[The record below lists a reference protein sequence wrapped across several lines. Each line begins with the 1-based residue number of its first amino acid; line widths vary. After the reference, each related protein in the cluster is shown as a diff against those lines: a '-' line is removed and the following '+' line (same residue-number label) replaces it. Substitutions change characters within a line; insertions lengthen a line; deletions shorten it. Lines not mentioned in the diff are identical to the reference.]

1 MIAPAMLERLNA
13 DPELRRWGR
22 LMDAEILLQIGEETW
37 RWVVRDGRIVGIAAG
52 PFVMPSWTVALR
64 ADAAAWAIFMRPE
77 PTPGYHDLM
86 ALVRRGALRVEGDL
100 RPFMQHLFWFKFVF
114 AKLREQSA

>member
-1 MIAPAMLERLNA
+1 MSQAMLERLNA

-22 LMDAEILLQIGEETW
+22 LLDTEVLLQVGNESW
-37 RWVVRDGRIVGIAAG
+37 RWVVRDGKIVSAAVG

-64 ADAAAWAIFMRPE
+64 ADPDAWALFMRPE

-86 ALVRRGALRVEGDL
+86 ALVRRGKLRVEGDL

>member
-1 MIAPAMLERLNA
+1 MTQAMLERLNA
-13 DPELRRWGR
+13 DSELRRWGR
-22 LMDAEILLQIGEETW
+22 LMDADILMQVGDQSW
-37 RWVVRDGRIVGIAAG
+37 RWVVRDGKIVSVATG

-64 ADAAAWAIFMRPE
+64 ADPVAWTMFMQPE

-100 RPFMQHLFWFKFVF
+100 RPFMRHLFWFKFVF
-114 AKLREQSA
+114 AKMREQSA